1 MRARILGSAAGGGFP
16 QWNCG
21 CANCVA
27 VRRGDRR
34 LRVRTQDSL
43 AVFARDDAA
52 VVCNASP
59 DIAQQLA
66 ATPSLY
72 PKKPRGTPIAAVIL
86 TNGDLDHVLGLFS
99 LRESQPLAI
108 YATEAV
114 RRGLVDGNA
123 MCATL
128 ERFAGQVAWRRLEL
142 DRDTAIADPA
152 GQPTGIVACAFAVPG
167 KLPVH
172 LARTRSPS
180 AEDNIGLSLR
190 DARSGQHVVYAP
202 GTAYPPPKLGDG
214 ADVLV
219 FDGTFWSSDELIKL
233 GLGTARA
240 EDMAHVPVGGP
251 EGSLRLLA
259 AATAKKKVFTHI
271 NNSNPILPLGS
282 HERRLVGDAGWIIAE
297 DGMELL

>member
-1 MRARILGSAAGGGFP
+1 MRARILGSAAGGGLP

-21 CANCVA
+21 CPNCVA

-34 LRVRTQDSL
+34 LRPRTQDSL

-59 DIAQQLA
+59 DITQQLA
-66 ATPSLY
+66 QTPSLY
-72 PKKPRGTPIAAVIL
+72 PRRARHTPIAAVIL
-86 TNGDLDHVLGLFS
+86 TNGDIDHVLGVFS

-114 RRGLVDGNA
+114 RRGLVDSNA
-123 MCATL
+123 LCETL
-128 ERFAGQVAWRRLEL
+128 ARFQGQVTWRRLVL
-142 DRDTAIADPA
+142 DQDTAIADPS
-152 GQPTGIVACAFAVPG
+152 GQPTGIVARPFALPG
-167 KLPVH
+167 KLPLH

-180 AEDNIGLSLR
+180 AEDNIGVQLR
-190 DARSGQHVVYAP
+190 DARAGQSVVYAP
-202 GTAYPPPKLGDG
+202 GCSYPPKQLGDG

-233 GLGTARA
+233 GLGKSRA
-240 EDMAHVPVGGP
+240 EDMAHCPVGGP

-259 AATAKKKVFTHI
+259 ETTAKKKVFTHI
-271 NNSNPILPLGS
+271 NNTNPMLPLGS
-282 HERRLVGDAGWIIAE
+282 YERKLATDAGWLIAE